1 MAGVPQKPE
10 PKNVGISS
18 EEIRRPEPGP
28 AGRVPVRKDR
38 AAVEAAGRLPL
49 RVKARDVLFS
59 LALCKSAL
67 LSEQAVCPIV
77 SFGHSLGDSRPVP
90 EGDAFRRV
98 LTTAS
103 VNAGHSGLSSVF
115 PANERSAGYSH
126 IHEESEILQ
135 VPR

>member
-49 RVKARDVLFS
+49 RVKVL
-59 LALCKSAL
+59 L
-67 LSEQAVCPIV
+67 LV
-77 SFGHSLGDSRPVP
+77 H
-90 EGDAFRRV
+90 V
-98 LTTAS
+98 LW
-103 VNAGHSGLSSVF
+103 L
-115 PANERSAGYSH
+115 RSM
-126 IHEESEILQ
+126 LQ
-135 VPR
+135 KKQ

>member
-49 RVKARDVLFS
+49 RVKVL
-59 LALCKSAL
+59 L
-67 LSEQAVCPIV
+67 LVHVLWLRSM
-77 SFGHSLGDSRPVP
+77 LRRRVP
-90 EGDAFRRV
+90 EVSAGVREGGDGIVRVDGREAGSGGGCGILLQGLGHPAGVVFGVEPGIDGDAPV
-98 LTTAS
+98 A
-103 VNAGHSGLSSVF
+103 A
-115 PANERSAGYSH
+115 PAC
-126 IHEESEILQ
+126 
-135 VPR
+135 